1 MAFAVIK
8 TGGKQYKVEPGQTI
22 KIEKLTPA
30 EGSKTVTFEEVLL
43 VDDGSTTK
51 LGKDLAGAKITA
63 EIVSEG
69 RAKKVTVIHYKN
81 KVRHFKKQ
89 GHRQRFTEV
98 KIGEIK

>member
-30 EGSKTVTFEEVLL
+30 EGAKTVAFEEVLL

-51 LGKDLAGAKITA
+51 LGKDLTGAKITA

-69 RAKKVTVIHYKN
+69 LAKKC
-81 KVRHFKKQ
+81 
-89 GHRQRFTEV
+89 
-98 KIGEIK
+98 